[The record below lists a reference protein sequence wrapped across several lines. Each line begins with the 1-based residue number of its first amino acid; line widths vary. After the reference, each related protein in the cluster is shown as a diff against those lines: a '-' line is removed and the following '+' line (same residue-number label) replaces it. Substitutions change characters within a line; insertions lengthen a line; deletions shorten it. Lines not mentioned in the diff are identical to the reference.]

1 MLVSDTGPWSPEHI
15 YQEIVGYGK
24 TRQRGN
30 KQQGITPVDICHNIF
45 VVSSIPTILV
55 PSERG
60 GGAAGVLADEGRPR
74 REPQERRA
82 GDLRVRARLG
92 PALRLLR
99 HAARRVLFREV
110 SSQFIT

>member
-1 MLVSDTGPWSPEHI
+1 MSL
-15 YQEIVGYGK
+15 
-24 TRQRGN
+24 
-30 KQQGITPVDICHNIF
+30 
-45 VVSSIPTILV
+45 IPTALV

-99 HAARRVLFREV
+99 HAARRVLLRQLRGERGGSCRV
-110 SSQFIT
+110 VCRVLQC